1 MDEKVIEQLSNLKN
15 YKKLNTSYQNVDFQ
29 VINNDGKLVGIGKP
43 TLTYELAF
51 YAIFGIVLYL
61 FIVFIVPE
69 DYLFYMYAISG
80 VLVYFVAPIVA
91 SKFYQN
97 SYYFTLKREFNS
109 TLSYMTQYIYNDKVF
124 I

>member
-69 DYLFYMYAISG
+69 DYLFYMYSISG

-97 SYYFTLKREFNS
+97 KNREIIDEFNGK
-109 TLSYMTQYIYNDKVF
+109 LSNIKPITNG
-124 I
+124 